1 MFSFKDYGT
10 GPMKCVDI
18 RTGEVLCDP
27 AYEAV
32 ARHNVRITGT
42 DIEVEI

>member
-1 MFSFKDYGT
+1 MTCPWHGAKFD
-10 GPMKCVDI
+10 V
-18 RTGEVLCDP
+18 RTGDVRCDP

-32 ARHNVRITGT
+32 ARHNVRVSGT

>member
-1 MFSFKDYGT
+1 MAEFVKAA
-10 GPMKCVDI
+10 

-27 AYEAV
+27 AYDAV
-32 ARHNVRITGT
+32 ARYNVRVTGT